1 MPFLNASTLTTLL
14 RYALQALG
22 GWLVASG
29 KLDAGKWET
38 ISGALLV
45 LLPALG
51 GVFASNADKVVVNG
65 KTVAM
70 KNLPPTTQD
79 AVVASAAASDK
90 KVGVL
95 ESLIGILFK
104 KR

>member
-1 MPFLNASTLTTLL
+1 MSFLNASTLTTLL

-38 ISGALLV
+38 ISGSLLV
-45 LLPALG
+45 LIPAVA
-51 GVFASNADKVVVNG
+51 GVFAANASKVVVDG

-70 KNLPPTTQD
+70 KNLPSSTQD
-79 AVVASAAASDK
+79 IVKASAAASDK
-90 KVGVL
+90 KVSVL
-95 ESLIGILFK
+95 ETLFGIFVK
-104 KR
+104 KH

>member
-1 MPFLNASTLTTLL
+1 MFNAATLTTLL

-45 LLPALG
+45 LLPAIAG
-51 GVFASNADKVVVNG
+51 AFAAGTDKVVVNG

-70 KNLPPTTQD
+70 KNLPATTQD
-79 AVVASAAASDK
+79 AVTASTAASEK
-90 KVGVL
+90 KVSIL
-95 ESLIGILFK
+95 ENLLGIFLRK
-104 KR
+104 H

>member
-1 MPFLNASTLTTLL
+1 MFNAATLTTLL

-45 LLPALG
+45 LLPAVAG
-51 GVFASNADKVVVNG
+51 AFAAGTDKVVVNG

-70 KNLPPTTQD
+70 KNLPPSVQD
-79 AVVASAAASDK
+79 TVVASAATGQKKAS
-90 KVGVL
+90 VL
-95 ESLIGILFK
+95 ENLLGIFLRK
-104 KR
+104 H